1 MTMKCLRLCLLMLL
15 LISIIVI
22 AIIIVVVVVFL
33 LLLLLLISLF
43 TSVVTSLVVHI
54 VQDRDWCEYWRLL
67 FPKITVDDIR
77 NFEGSYRGS
86 EEERDALKSVYLDK
100 EGDMDAILENVC
112 LCVCVCV
119 CEIKSVYLSDVT
131 SCCCFLFVCV
141 VYVS

>member
-1 MTMKCLRLCLLMLL
+1 MNMRVLCYDNEVLTIMF
-15 LISIIVI
+15 INVAVDIIIIII
-22 AIIIVVVVVFL
+22 AIIVVAVVF

-43 TSVVTSLVVHI
+43 TSAVTSLVVHI

-112 LCVCVCV
+112 LCSVFVCVCV
-119 CEIKSVYLSDVT
+119 
-131 SCCCFLFVCV
+131 
-141 VYVS
+141 